1 MQLNERRLVKIE
13 HLFGQKSHQKIKTD
27 ITRLPFRETAPPL
40 RNFIEK
46 ELKFSR
52 FS

>member
-13 HLFGQKSHQKIKTD
+13 HLFGQKSHQKITL
-27 ITRLPFRETAPPL
+27 RPFRETAPPL